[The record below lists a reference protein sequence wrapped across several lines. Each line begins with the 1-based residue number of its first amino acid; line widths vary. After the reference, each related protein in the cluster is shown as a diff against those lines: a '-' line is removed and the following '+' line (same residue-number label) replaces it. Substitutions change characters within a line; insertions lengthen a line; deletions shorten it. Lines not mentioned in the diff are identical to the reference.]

1 MPINFAVHAIL
12 TIEEQNT
19 ICTALDFFAQ
29 YNSGLIQRDD
39 FEQARLAYREHGG
52 KECIDALSRKIA
64 TLS

>member
-1 MPINFAVHAIL
+1 MPINTRIHAIL
-12 TIEEQNT
+12 TIEEQNA
-19 ICTALDFFAQ
+19 ICIALDFFAR

-52 KECIDALSRKIA
+52 ERIADLGLKIA